1 MAYTLPRNRYL
12 NLRVETTN
20 GGPPV
25 IINRQNGTYPY
36 TTAAQISGY
45 KDMNA
50 YLAANPGMVEILNF
64 DKNSLIIQLDQ
75 LSRDKY
81 MDVQNAQLAR
91 VFNQTNASKI
101 ALVYYNPNLII
112 VENTMGNQSQ
122 VDTQSETDVTGV
134 DDNIPPLLN
143 FTTNRL
149 FRIANDYLIA
159 KYPNLTN
166 AVAL

>member
-1 MAYTLPRNRYL
+1 
-12 NLRVETTN
+12 
-20 GGPPV
+20 
-25 IINRQNGTYPY
+25 
-36 TTAAQISGY
+36 
-45 KDMNA
+45 
-50 YLAANPGMVEILNF
+50 MVEILNF